1 MQVKRA
7 AFAGSWYP
15 GAEGQ
20 CRTTIEGFVKDLERS
35 GNGHAKMSLP
45 GKLMGGI
52 VPHAGWIYSGP
63 TACRV
68 FAALARAEQKV
79 AAIVLLGVHMHASSP
94 AAVLSH
100 GALDTPLG
108 QILVDEALV
117 DVVSHDLEAA
127 GKKLQA
133 LDPDRF
139 PEENTLEVQYPF
151 IRYFFPDARIFVCSV
166 PPSDMAESIGKAV
179 VQAAEQLGRRIL
191 VVGSTD
197 MTHYGPRFGF
207 TPKGIGQA
215 AFDWVS
221 KENDAS
227 AIKALER
234 MDTAQIIRQ
243 GTTRHNMCCSGA
255 AGAAVT
261 AAKKMGAVKGVCL
274 DYATS
279 FDHFEP
285 ADFVGY
291 CGVVFGT

>member
-1 MQVKRA
+1 MQVKRS

-15 GAEGQ
+15 GNENQ
-20 CRTTIEGFVKDLERS
+20 CRTAIEGFVKDLEGSDS
-35 GNGHAKMSLP
+35 GDTKIPLP
-45 GKLMGGI
+45 QKLVGGI

-68 FAALARAEQKV
+68 FSALARTEQKV
-79 AAIVLLGVHMHASSP
+79 DAIVLLGVHMHASSP
-94 AAVLSH
+94 AAALSH

-117 DVVSHDLEAA
+117 DAVIHNLSAA
-127 GKKLQA
+127 GEKLQC

-151 IRYFFPDARIFVCSV
+151 IRYFFPDARIIVCAV
-166 PPSDMAESIGKAV
+166 PPSDMAETIGKAV

-207 TPKGIGQA
+207 TPKGVGPA
-215 AFDWVS
+215 AFDWVA

-243 GTTRHNMCCSGA
+243 GTCRHNMCCSGA
-255 AGAAVT
+255 AGAAAT

-279 FDHFEP
+279 FDPFEP

-291 CGVVFGT
+291 CGVVFGV